1 MKFPNS
7 LSLYAT
13 TQFDSTSKRTKELT
27 AIASAILMVALVSS
41 RILCMR
47 HPSFPMTLPIWR
59 EGTTILNM
67 TSCPL
72 ARFAADWSI
81 AAAVPG
87 ASSSR
92 RRFPEDAAAGS
103 WTEKGIWSGMGS
115 GICICMGMGMG
126 ICICICMCMDM
137 GTCMAA
143 IGFCGGTMGF
153 IGIWPCCDIA
163 ASSLQE
169 KVSEWERETPFFRS
183 KI

>member
-1 MKFPNS
+1 
-7 LSLYAT
+7 
-13 TQFDSTSKRTKELT
+13 
-27 AIASAILMVALVSS
+27 
-41 RILCMR
+41 
-47 HPSFPMTLPIWR
+47 
-59 EGTTILNM
+59 
-67 TSCPL
+67 
-72 ARFAADWSI
+72 
-81 AAAVPG
+81 VPG

-153 IGIWPCCDIA
+153 EFDLAATSLLLLSKRRYRSGKEKRLFSEAKYRVLFPGITNLP
-163 ASSLQE
+163 L
-169 KVSEWERETPFFRS
+169 V
-183 KI
+183 